1 MILPLNCYSKSRMK
15 SKMKLL
21 SSRFVLT
28 NNLHPPPIYF
38 RPSFILTKSN
48 DSRERTRI
56 IIISSYRI
64 DNDDLR
70 YLTTESDQ
78 QTSRVTINLIPS
90 RCAVF
95 LFFFFFSRPTPQ
107 PVNIYF
113 RTNSRRVWILS
124 NKYKF
129 VINVINEL
137 HYISCREPL

>member
-28 NNLHPPPIYF
+28 NNLHLPPIYF

-129 VINVINEL
+129 VINGGEL